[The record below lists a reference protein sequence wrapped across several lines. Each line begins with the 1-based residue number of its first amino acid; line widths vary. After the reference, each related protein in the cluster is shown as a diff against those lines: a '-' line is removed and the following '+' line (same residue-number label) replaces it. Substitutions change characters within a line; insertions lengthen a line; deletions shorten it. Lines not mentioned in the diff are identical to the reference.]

1 MKSGFV
7 IAALS
12 SGSGKTTLTL
22 GLLRALRR
30 RGVSVAPFKCGP
42 DYIDTSFHRV
52 AAGCDSTN
60 LDLFMGSESLCSRLF
75 ARESAKAQV
84 SVVEGVMG
92 LFDGYDCDK
101 GSAAHVAR
109 TIGLPVVLLVD
120 ASSKAYSTAAMI
132 FGFKHFRPDM
142 KIAGVVFNRVASD
155 RHLRLLKQACRDAD
169 TELLGAIRRNSAL
182 VTPSR
187 HLGLTLTGL
196 DDTERFI
203 EAAADAVEDQVN
215 INRILEV
222 TAMAE
227 TTASSEFEYPA
238 MPWRRIAVARDE
250 AFSFIYPENVRVLAG
265 GASPI
270 YFSPLRDKAVPPADM
285 IYLPGGY
292 PELYAEHLAANEPMR
307 RSIRD
312 YCESGRHMIAEC
324 GGLLYL
330 CRDIDGA
337 DMCGVFP
344 MSATMEGAR
353 LHLGYRT
360 VRIGDAEFRG
370 HEFHYSTIK
379 NPDAL
384 LSVAVQ
390 TDAAGNKVDTPLYR
404 YKNTIAGYTHL
415 YWAETSVGLL
425 FEL

>member
-22 GLLRALRR
+22 GLLRAFRR
-30 RGVSVAPFKCGP
+30 RGVSFAPFKCGP

-52 AAGCDSTN
+52 AAGRDSTN
-60 LDLFMGSESLCSRLF
+60 LDLFMGSEDHCRRLF

-109 TIGLPVVLLVD
+109 TLGLPVVLLVE

-169 TELLGAIRRNSAL
+169 TELLGAIRRNNAL

-265 GASPI
+265 GASPV

-285 IYLPGGY
+285 IYLPGDTRNFMQNISRQTNRC
-292 PELYAEHLAANEPMR
+292 A
-307 RSIRD
+307 
-312 YCESGRHMIAEC
+312 
-324 GGLLYL
+324 
-330 CRDIDGA
+330 GA
-337 DMCGVFP
+337 
-344 MSATMEGAR
+344 
-353 LHLGYRT
+353 
-360 VRIGDAEFRG
+360 
-370 HEFHYSTIK
+370 
-379 NPDAL
+379 
-384 LSVAVQ
+384 
-390 TDAAGNKVDTPLYR
+390 
-404 YKNTIAGYTHL
+404 
-415 YWAETSVGLL
+415 
-425 FEL
+425 